1 MVKNPLSPTWLEI
14 PKDLNLIDN
23 KIWPRT
29 AERSAGGELHIG
41 GLSVSSLVRQFGSP
55 LYVVDQ
61 EDFESRLLMASRAF
75 SDAASK
81 IGTSAKVYYASK
93 ALLTTDVVR
102 WVDAAGLSIDVS
114 TSGELAVAL
123 AAGID
128 GSRIG
133 LHGNNKSLVE
143 IGRAV
148 AADVSAIV
156 IDSELEIER
165 IASVAGAQDKIQPV
179 RIRVNS
185 GVHASTHEYLA
196 TARED
201 QKFGI
206 AISDV
211 PALVAKIRSHSHLR
225 FLGLHS
231 HIGSQI
237 FVVDGFIAAAE
248 RLLDLH
254 AQLLE
259 GGDVPE
265 LNLGGGFGIAYTQG
279 DKPMPLD
286 EMASRIA
293 TAVKAKCDGLGIA
306 VPKLA
311 FEPGRVIAG
320 PAGVTIYSVGT
331 IKDVQVSDQGAGAAR
346 KYVSVD
352 GGMSDNSRPA
362 LYEAEYLATIAS
374 RASSSTPTLSRVVGK
389 HCESGDIVVR
399 HSYLP
404 SDVAV
409 NDLLAVA
416 ATGAYCFSLSSNY
429 NFLPRPAVVAV
440 KSSKAKLLVRAET
453 ELDLLMRDAGFESKE
468 A

>member
-29 AERSAGGELHIG
+29 AERSASGELHIG

>member
-1 MVKNPLSPTWLEI
+1 VVKNPLSPTWLEI

-29 AERSAGGELHIG
+29 AERSASGELHIG